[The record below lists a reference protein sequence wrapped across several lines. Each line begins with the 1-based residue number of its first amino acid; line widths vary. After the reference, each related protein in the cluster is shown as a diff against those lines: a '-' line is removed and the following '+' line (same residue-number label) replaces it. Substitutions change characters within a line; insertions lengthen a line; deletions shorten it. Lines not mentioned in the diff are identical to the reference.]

1 MKKQIPDINLVRS
14 AWRRVKENIRDLIA
28 RDLQPK
34 KDVKAGG
41 GVKGGS
47 KIGGTGTTRTRGSH

>member
-1 MKKQIPDINLVRS
+1 M
-14 AWRRVKENIRDLIA
+14 IA

-47 KIGGTGTTRTRGSH
+47 KIGGTGTTGTRGSH